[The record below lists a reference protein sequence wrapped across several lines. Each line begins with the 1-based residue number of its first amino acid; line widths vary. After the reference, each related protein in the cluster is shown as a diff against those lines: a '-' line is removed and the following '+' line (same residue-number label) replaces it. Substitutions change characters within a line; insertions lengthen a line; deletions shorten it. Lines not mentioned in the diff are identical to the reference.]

1 MKQSLKTS
9 GNMDMTSK
17 KLEQLKSNRVIT
29 NDVKH
34 SCLERNTSKSRG
46 GERFG
51 LYTGASEYIYN
62 FS

>member
-29 NDVKH
+29 NDVEN
-34 SCLERNTSKSRG
+34 SCLERNTSKSR